1 MEGQVVITKYKV
13 DTGKIFGVSTVM
25 TADIDSILQE
35 GEAYIEGFYDPDH
48 YKIVDGEPVDNPPEI
63 NIMAFIRDTRT
74 GLLYESDWTQG
85 EDVPLTEEKKAE
97 WTTYRQE
104 LRDLPVTF
112 VDAEKI
118 EDVIFPILPE

>member
-48 YKIVDGEPVDNPPEI
+48 YKVVDGEPVSNPPEI

>member
-1 MEGQVVITKYKV
+1 MEGQVIITKYKV

-25 TADIDSILQE
+25 TTDIDSILQE
-35 GEAYIEGFYDPDH
+35 GEAYIEGFYDPNH
-48 YKIVDGEPVDNPPEI
+48 YKIVDGQPVDNPPEI

-85 EDVPLTEEKKAE
+85 ADVPLTEEKKAE
-97 WTTYRQE
+97 WVVYRQE

-112 VDAEKI
+112 SAAEKI
-118 EDVIFPILPE
+118 EDIIFPTPPE